1 MKNVF
6 FVTMFLFGFLSLS
19 AHPAD
24 EISANYIHS
33 EQLLEIEIMHNVRD
47 ADKHFI
53 KEIKIVWND
62 EEIIVQKFQEQNTKE
77 KLVICYKINSIQP
90 GDILKIS
97 ARCNKFGTKK
107 LDFTIPEKD

>member
-1 MKNVF
+1 MKKKVF
-6 FVTMFLFGFLSLS
+6 LMMFLLGILLLS

-24 EISANYIHS
+24 EISANYDHS

-47 ADKHFI
+47 AAKHFI
-53 KEIKIVWND
+53 TEIKIAWND

-77 KLVICYKINSIQP
+77 KLAICYKIYSIQP
-90 GDILKIS
+90 GDILEIS

-107 LDFTIPEKD
+107 LEFTIPEKD